1 MSITLYT
8 LFKFHF
14 FADRETRIEEEEE
27 EEERERKEEKIRT
40 HEKNALFSPA
50 GGFVDLSFRI
60 FKIVA

>member
-1 MSITLYT
+1 MILRCRNK
-8 LFKFHF
+8 LKKKQKK
-14 FADRETRIEEEEE
+14 EEEEEEE

-60 FKIVA
+60 FKIVAWFF